1 MKNIADMTLKEAQEG
16 YTDILHR
23 IDEERAPFDGG
34 KKLMPPETE
43 EKVDSMFTDADSFQD
58 RITDLKKAEASLEK
72 DQEYAQR
79 LQSHREWAD
88 TPVVNTP
95 ATKAVTTGEG
105 VASSETKKRKS
116 REEIEDELKRKE
128 ELQVEGFKS
137 WMRRGSQYMLAGEA
151 EDEFKALQADSDPR
165 GGFVVAPK
173 VVTQGIIEE
182 VDDMVYLRGLA
193 TRHTIERGQ
202 SLGAP
207 TRENDISDPTWT
219 SELQTGDLDN
229 TQPFG
234 MRDMNPYPLAKRVT
248 ISNKLLDAPGFDIES
263 YWRGRLAYKF
273 AITLENAMMNGDGN
287 NKPLGIF
294 VASDIGIPTTRD
306 TSVGTAAIT
315 GDGLMDARYSLK
327 MQYWPRA
334 QWLFSREAIREIR
347 KLKSE
352 DNQYIWQPGLQ
363 MGEPDRLID
372 HPVIMSEFCPNNL
385 TAGNYVGMFADFS
398 HIWVVDSLTMET
410 QRLVELYAE
419 KNMTGFIARMESDA
433 QPTLPEAFARL
444 IVGPVPTP

>member
-1 MKNIADMTLKEAQEG
+1 MKKIADMTLRESQDG

-34 KKLMPPETE
+34 KKVMPPEKE
-43 EKVDSMFTDADSFQD
+43 EEVDRMFTEADDYQK
-58 RITDLKKAEASLEK
+58 RITALKKGEEQDA
-72 DQEYAQR
+72 R
-79 LQSHREWAD
+79 LNKHREWAE
-88 TPVVNTP
+88 TPVETD
-95 ATKAVTTGEG
+95 ASRAVASGEG
-105 VASSETKKRKS
+105 VASENKRKS
-116 REEIEDELKRKE
+116 KVEVEEELKRKE

-137 WMRRGSQYMLAGEA
+137 WMKRGSQYMLAGEA

-182 VDDMVYLRGLA
+182 VDDMVYLRTLA

-207 TRENDISDPTWT
+207 TRENDISDPSWT

-229 TQPFG
+229 TEPFG

-273 AITLENAMMNGDGN
+273 AITLENAMMTGDGN

-294 VASDIGIPTTRD
+294 EPSDIGIPTSRD
-306 TSVGTAAIT
+306 TYVGATAIT
-315 GDGLMDARYSLK
+315 GDGLMDARYKLK

-372 HPVIMSEFCPNNL
+372 HPVIMSEFCPNDL
-385 TAGNYVGMFADFS
+385 TANNYVGMFADFS

-419 KNMTGFIARMESDA
+419 RNMTGFIARMESDA

-444 IVGPVPTP
+444 IIGTAP